1 MSDDPVRTTDIVD
14 VTDCFEA
21 VRVFRTWRNL
31 FFAVVVACLLLLQAI
46 FWLVDMG
53 WVKPQSP
60 AQAGPLVAGAAYDQ
74 TPSAVSQTPDGN
86 SSASAAWPQREKGRF
101 LRLSFEQVA
110 RGLRVT
116 NGVLLLAAML
126 YWLTQLFTLVISITG
141 RLGGMNHICRAFF
154 LSLIVMVLLFPW
166 QHFLDSIMVGATF
179 SFQELVNGLAVKT
192 AGVEELIVYYLRF
205 SGYSLVVLALLI
217 LAHLRSIRW
226 AKAILRRLEII

>member
-1 MSDDPVRTTDIVD
+1 MSDDPVRTTDMVD
-14 VTDCFEA
+14 ITDCFEA

-53 WVKPQSP
+53 WMKPP
-60 AQAGPLVAGAAYDQ
+60 AQARQIVTGTASDQ
-74 TPSAVSQTPDGN
+74 TTAAVSQAPDGN
-86 SSASAAWPQREKGRF
+86 SPASAVWLQREKGRF
-101 LRLSFEQVA
+101 LGVSFEQVA
-110 RGLRVT
+110 RLVRVT

-126 YWLTQLFTLVISITG
+126 YWLTQLFTLVISIAG

-166 QHFLDSIMVGATF
+166 QHFLDSILVGATF
-179 SFQELVNGLAVKT
+179 GFQELANGFAAKT
-192 AGVEELIVYYLRF
+192 ASVEERIVYYLRF